1 MTEPKR
7 PYPNGVPI
15 APDTV
20 MPPRRSV
27 RWGATADSPPTEIHD
42 DPGLTR
48 AYLAGLAAGRT
59 EAAADFDR
67 LRDERDSW
75 RRTAERLET
84 EKVEARRVAG
94 VLADALRNNAPCYCD
109 HPLRA
114 GLPPCSRCSALAV
127 FDTLTEEKT
136 DAP

>member
-7 PYPNGVPI
+7 WTAYETDAVTPVGV
-15 APDTV
+15 V
-20 MPPRRSV
+20 
-27 RWGATADSPPTEIHD
+27 
-42 DPGLTR
+42 
-48 AYLAGLAAGRT
+48 
-59 EAAADFDR
+59 AAADFDR

-127 FDTLTEEKT
+127 FDTLTEGE
-136 DAP
+136 DR

>member
-7 PYPNGVPI
+7 WTKRDVDC
-15 APDTV
+15 AP
-20 MPPRRSV
+20 
-27 RWGATADSPPTEIHD
+27 WGAGYRWVDE
-42 DPGLTR
+42 
-48 AYLAGLAAGRT
+48 
-59 EAAADFDR
+59 ADFVR
-67 LRDERDSW
+67 LRDERD
-75 RRTAERLET
+75 
-84 EKVEARRVAG
+84 EARRVAG